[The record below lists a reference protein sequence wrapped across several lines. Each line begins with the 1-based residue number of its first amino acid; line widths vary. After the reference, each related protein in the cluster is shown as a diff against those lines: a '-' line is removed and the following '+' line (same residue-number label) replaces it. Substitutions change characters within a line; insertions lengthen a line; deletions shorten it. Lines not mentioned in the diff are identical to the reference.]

1 MVINSVEAVVASMK
15 QAAGLYH
22 RLVLLVASSG
32 SGKTAVLQEV
42 VKRTNSPRINLN
54 LELSKRLLELPSRQ
68 RVLRVRDL
76 IDGIIDEVGGE
87 SVLLDNIELLFDR
100 TLQQDPLRLLQS
112 ISRNRTLVAA
122 WNGTLEGGQLIYAT
136 PDHHDY
142 RRYPTHEALI
152 VRLEPTS

>member
-1 MVINSVEAVVASMK
+1 MVINSVEEVVASMK

-100 TLQQDPLRLLQS
+100 TLKQDPLRLLQS

>member
-1 MVINSVEAVVASMK
+1 MVISSVEEVVASMK

-22 RLVLLVASSG
+22 RLVLLVGSSG
-32 SGKTAVLQEV
+32 SGKTAVLEEV

-54 LELSKRLLELPSRQ
+54 LELSKHLLELPLRQ

-76 IDGIIDEVGGE
+76 IDRIIDEVGGE
-87 SVLLDNIELLFDR
+87 SILLDNIELLFDR

-122 WNGTLEGGQLIYAT
+122 WNGTLEDGQLIYAT

-152 VRLEPTS
+152 VGLALTS

>member
-1 MVINSVEAVVASMK
+1 MAINSVEEVVASMK

-32 SGKTAVLQEV
+32 SGKTKVLQEV

-54 LELSKRLLELPSRQ
+54 LELSRRLLELPSRQ

-100 TLQQDPLRLLQS
+100 TLKQDPLRLLQS

-136 PDHHDY
+136 PDYHDY
-142 RRYPTHEALI
+142 RRYPTHQALI

>member
-1 MVINSVEAVVASMK
+1 MAINSVEEVVASMK

-32 SGKTAVLQEV
+32 SGKTSVLQEV
-42 VKRTNSPRINLN
+42 VNRTNSPRINLN

-76 IDGIIDEVGGE
+76 IDGILDEVGGE

-100 TLQQDPLRLLQS
+100 TLKQDPLRLLQS
-112 ISRNRTLVAA
+112 ISRNRTLVAS

>member
-42 VKRTNSPRINLN
+42 VKRTYSPRIYLN
-54 LELSKRLLELPSRQ
+54 LELSRRLLELPSRQ

-76 IDGIIDEVGGE
+76 IDGILDEVGGE

-112 ISRNRTLVAA
+112 ISRIRTLVAA
-122 WNGTLEGGQLIYAT
+122 WNGTLEGGHLIYAT
-136 PDHHDY
+136 PDHHEY

>member
-1 MVINSVEAVVASMK
+1 MAINSVEEVVASMK

-42 VKRTNSPRINLN
+42 VNRTNSPRINLN
-54 LELSKRLLELPSRQ
+54 LELSRRLLELPSRQ

-76 IDGIIDEVGGE
+76 IDGIIDEAGVE
-87 SVLLDNIELLFDR
+87 AVLLDNIELLFDR

-112 ISRNRTLVAA
+112 ISRNRTLVAS

-142 RRYPTHEALI
+142 RRYPTHETLI

>member
-1 MVINSVEAVVASMK
+1 MAINSVEEVVASMK

-54 LELSKRLLELPSRQ
+54 LELSRRLLELPSRQ

-100 TLQQDPLRLLQS
+100 TLKQDPLRLLQS

-122 WNGTLEGGQLIYAT
+122 WNGTIEGGQLIYAT

-142 RRYPTHEALI
+142 RRYPTHQALI